1 LKIRRILSWR
11 VRPGA
16 DDPGKGDF
24 DALMNWEGGT
34 LVTTAKTRRTFR
46 IEAGSEVYFLKTQR
60 IPRLEFRY
68 FLRPSALMK
77 EARSYER
84 MARLGLRIPAVV
96 AAGERRRLGFMTES
110 LLLTAEVP
118 GAIDLETWAGEGF
131 RTIEGI
137 PRGGDLMRELHET
150 VDSIHRKG
158 YRFGA
163 LKWRNILAAPP
174 CRATSHLVFI
184 DQRNFRA
191 RPARFFGVRK
201 DSRDEA
207 ILESEEKRWA
217 EALKNQNWERQTV
230 HG

>member
-1 LKIRRILSWR
+1 MKVQKGLSWK
-11 VRPGA
+11 VRPDA
-16 DDPGKGDF
+16 DDPGSGDF

-46 IEAGSEVYFLKTQR
+46 IEAGSKVYFLKTQR
-60 IPRLEFRY
+60 IPRLGFRY

-77 EARSYER
+77 EVNSYER
-84 MARLGLRIPAVV
+84 MGRLGLRTPTVV
-96 AAGERRRLGFMTES
+96 AAGEQRRFGFMTES

-118 GAIDLETWAGEGF
+118 GAIDLETWAAGGF
-131 RTIEGI
+131 HSTEGI
-137 PRGGDLMRELHET
+137 PRGGELLRELHET

-163 LKWRNILAAPP
+163 LKWRNILAAPAG
-174 CRATSHLVFI
+174 RTASHLVFI
-184 DQRNFRA
+184 DQRRFGV
-191 RPARFFGVRK
+191 RPARLFGVRK
-201 DSRDEA
+201 DTRDEA

-217 EALKNQNWERQTV
+217 EALRNKSCDRHAA